1 MGSRGPA
8 HAGTRPKG
16 AEHSPWEVLEHIRIC
31 QWDVVQQ
38 IADPKHASPD
48 FPAGYWPGSAV
59 PPNSQAWKKSL
70 DAFRADF
77 AAILRLAQGDLL
89 APIPHLEGQT
99 ILRRLMMLAD
109 HTAYHLGELVLLR
122 RMLGDWKEP
131 T

>member
-1 MGSRGPA
+1 VGPA
-8 HAGTRPKG
+8 IG
-16 AEHSPWEVLEHIRIC
+16 
-31 QWDVVQQ
+31 
-38 IADPKHASPD
+38 DPKHVSPG
-48 FPAGYWPGSAV
+48 FPAGYWPGSAA
-59 PPNSQAWKKSL
+59 PPNSQAWEKSL
-70 DAFRADF
+70 EAFRADF
-77 AAILRLAQGDLL
+77 AGILRLAQGDLL

>member
-1 MGSRGPA
+1 
-8 HAGTRPKG
+8 
-16 AEHSPWEVLEHIRIC
+16 V
-31 QWDVVQQ
+31 
-38 IADPKHASPD
+38 
-48 FPAGYWPGSAV
+48 AV
-59 PPNSQAWKKSL
+59 
-70 DAFRADF
+70 
-77 AAILRLAQGDLL
+77 LRLAQGDLL